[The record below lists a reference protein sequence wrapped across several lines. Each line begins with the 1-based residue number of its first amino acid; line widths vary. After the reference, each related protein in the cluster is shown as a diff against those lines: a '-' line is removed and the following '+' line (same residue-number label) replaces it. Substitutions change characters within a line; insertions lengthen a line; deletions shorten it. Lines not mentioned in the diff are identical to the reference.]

1 VGQAPA
7 LNYQEEKTSGHN
19 NRLLFVRIYDKITP
33 LLLESEVLMAF
44 QIGDKVVYP
53 NHGIGVVEDILGDR
67 EPAVASQ
74 FYKLRILS
82 NATKVMVP
90 IGNVDGVGLRKVI
103 TSRDVDRI
111 FDQLEN
117 KKIEQHA
124 NWKGRYKD
132 NSDKM
137 RSGSIYD
144 VAGVL
149 KSLSF
154 LSKRKSLSF
163 REKRML
169 DRARFLVVSEVAEVA
184 GESQD
189 LVEQKIDL
197 ALSRGMD
204 SKRKKGASLKTLLR
218 KTTLAAGKADVS
230 HVAKSKT
237 VRRSKGRAS
246 SGQAKGKGRRRSP
259 ISISINRFC

>member
-1 VGQAPA
+1 
-7 LNYQEEKTSGHN
+7 
-19 NRLLFVRIYDKITP
+19 
-33 LLLESEVLMAF
+33 MAF

-53 NHGIGVVEDILGDR
+53 NHGIGVVEDILGTS
-67 EPAVASQ
+67 EPARTSQ

-90 IGNVDGVGLRKVI
+90 IANVDGVGLRRVI
-103 TSRDVDRI
+103 TNRDVDRI
-111 FDQLEN
+111 FDLLEN
-117 KKIEQHA
+117 KKVEQHA

-149 KSLSF
+149 KSLSY

-169 DRARFLVVSEVAEVA
+169 DRARFLIVSEVAEVA

-204 SKRKKGASLKTLLR
+204 SRRKNRTSLKALLR
-218 KTTLAAGKADVS
+218 KTTLAAKAEGTIT
-230 HVAKSKT
+230 AKSKST
-237 VRRSKGRAS
+237 RRPKGRSGAAS
-246 SGQAKGKGRRRSP
+246 ETKGKGRRRSP

>member
-1 VGQAPA
+1 
-7 LNYQEEKTSGHN
+7 
-19 NRLLFVRIYDKITP
+19 
-33 LLLESEVLMAF
+33 MAF

-53 NHGIGVVEDILGDR
+53 NHGIGVVEDIL
-67 EPAVASQ
+67 EPARESQ

-90 IGNVDGVGLRKVI
+90 VANVDGVGLRRVI
-103 TSRDVDRI
+103 TNRDVDRI

-117 KKIEQHA
+117 KRVEQHA

-169 DRARFLVVSEVAEVA
+169 DRARFLIVSEVAEVA

-204 SKRKKGASLKTLLR
+204 SKRKSRISLKSLLR
-218 KTTLAAGKADVS
+218 KTTLAAAKAEGAY
-230 HVAKSKT
+230 VAKPKSTRKPK
-237 VRRSKGRAS
+237 SRAS
-246 SGQAKGKGRRRSP
+246 GTGQAKGKGRPRSP

>member
-1 VGQAPA
+1 
-7 LNYQEEKTSGHN
+7 
-19 NRLLFVRIYDKITP
+19 
-33 LLLESEVLMAF
+33 MAF

-53 NHGIGVVEDILGDR
+53 NHGIGVVEDILGTS
-67 EPAVASQ
+67 EPTVASQ

-90 IGNVDGVGLRKVI
+90 IANVDGVGLRRVI
-103 TSRDVDRI
+103 TNRDVDRI
-111 FDQLEN
+111 FDLLEN
-117 KKIEQHA
+117 KRVEQHA

-149 KSLSF
+149 KSLSY

-169 DRARFLVVSEVAEVA
+169 DRARFLIVSEVAEVA

-204 SKRKKGASLKTLLR
+204 SRRKNRTSLKALLR
-218 KTTLAAGKADVS
+218 KTTLAAKAEGTYAEK
-230 HVAKSKT
+230 AKPARK
-237 VRRSKGRAS
+237 SKGRAS
-246 SGQAKGKGRRRSP
+246 AAAEEKSKGRRRSP

>member
-1 VGQAPA
+1 
-7 LNYQEEKTSGHN
+7 
-19 NRLLFVRIYDKITP
+19 
-33 LLLESEVLMAF
+33 MAF

-53 NHGIGVVEDILGDR
+53 NHGIGVVEDILGTS
-67 EPAVASQ
+67 EPTVASK

-90 IGNVDGVGLRKVI
+90 IANVDGVGLRRVI
-103 TSRDVDRI
+103 TNRDVDRI

-117 KKIEQHA
+117 KRVEQHA

-149 KSLSF
+149 KCLSY
-154 LSKRKSLSF
+154 LSKNKSLSF

-169 DRARFLVVSEVAEVA
+169 DRARFLIVSEVAEVA
-184 GESQD
+184 GESHD
-189 LVEQKIDL
+189 LVEQKIDI
-197 ALSRGMD
+197 ALSRSMD
-204 SKRKKGASLKTLLR
+204 SRRKSRTSLKALLR
-218 KTTLAAGKADVS
+218 KTTLAAKADGTY
-230 HVAKSKT
+230 VAKPKSTCKSKSRMSAAGET
-237 VRRSKGRAS
+237 
-246 SGQAKGKGRRRSP
+246 KGKGRRRSP

>member
-1 VGQAPA
+1 V
-7 LNYQEEKTSGHN
+7 
-19 NRLLFVRIYDKITP
+19 
-33 LLLESEVLMAF
+33 
-44 QIGDKVVYP
+44 
-53 NHGIGVVEDILGDR
+53 
-67 EPAVASQ
+67 
-74 FYKLRILS
+74 
-82 NATKVMVP
+82 
-90 IGNVDGVGLRKVI
+90 
-103 TSRDVDRI
+103 
-111 FDQLEN
+111 
-117 KKIEQHA
+117 EQHA

-149 KSLSF
+149 KSLSY

-169 DRARFLVVSEVAEVA
+169 DRARFLIVSEVAEVA

-204 SKRKKGASLKTLLR
+204 SRRKNRTSLKALLR
-218 KTTLAAGKADVS
+218 KTTLAAKAEGTY
-230 HVAKSKT
+230 T
-237 VRRSKGRAS
+237 VKDKPARRSKGRS
-246 SGQAKGKGRRRSP
+246 SADAQAKGKGRQRSP

>member
-1 VGQAPA
+1 
-7 LNYQEEKTSGHN
+7 
-19 NRLLFVRIYDKITP
+19 
-33 LLLESEVLMAF
+33 MAF

-53 NHGIGVVEDILGDR
+53 NHGIGVVEDILGTS
-67 EPAVASQ
+67 EPTVASQ

-90 IGNVDGVGLRKVI
+90 IANVDGVGLRRVI
-103 TSRDVDRI
+103 TNRDVDRI
-111 FDQLEN
+111 FDLLEN
-117 KKIEQHA
+117 KRVEQHA

-149 KSLSF
+149 KSLSY

-169 DRARFLVVSEVAEVA
+169 DRARFLIVSEVAEVA

-204 SKRKKGASLKTLLR
+204 SRRKNRTSLKALLR
-218 KTTLAAGKADVS
+218 KTTLAAKAEGTYAVKDKP
-230 HVAKSKT
+230 ARK
-237 VRRSKGRAS
+237 SKGRAS
-246 SGQAKGKGRRRSP
+246 ADAEAKGKGRRRSP